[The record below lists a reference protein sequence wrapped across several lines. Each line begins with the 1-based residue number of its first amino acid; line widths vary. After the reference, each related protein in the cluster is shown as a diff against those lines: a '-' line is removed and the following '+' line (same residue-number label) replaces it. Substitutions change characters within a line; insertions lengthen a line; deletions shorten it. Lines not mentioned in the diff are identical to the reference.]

1 MCIKFTA
8 DVTFRCNFQHQWKL
22 IDIYRFCLWCD
33 HELDI
38 CCSSDDDGREF
49 FPKIHWIS
57 LFRSWDF
64 VQLKIPPVSKFAAGL
79 VWNYATPS
87 VSFGYIIVIVLL
99 ALQLQLI
106 PVMHPSMFMN
116 WTVAVI
122 SYVNNNS
129 VKSMNAEA
137 QFKHYGQRRQCSP
150 AWASAYWGLH
160 VAIALI
166 SFLLWGKPW
175 VFFIPKGPVVIYRTF
190 SSLRNYCTSKMN
202 KQTQESDLRKKC
214 TFRQSNRV
222 I

>member
-79 VWNYATPS
+79 VWNYATPG
-87 VSFGYIIVIVLL
+87 VSFGYISHCTAAGVVTS
-99 ALQLQLI
+99 AYPNNA
-106 PVMHPSMFMN
+106 PVHVYELN
-116 WTVAVI
+116 WGRYKLCEQQQREINECRSTD
-122 SYVNNNS
+122 
-129 VKSMNAEA
+129 
-137 QFKHYGQRRQCSP
+137 YGQRSVRLSEPRPTEDSLLHSYHSCYGANHGCSLYRKVRSWFN
-150 AWASAYWGLH
+150 ARFLH
-160 VAIALI
+160 CVTIARVK
-166 SFLLWGKPW
+166 W
-175 VFFIPKGPVVIYRTF
+175 T
-190 SSLRNYCTSKMN
+190 N
-202 KQTQESDLRKKC
+202 KQSQSDLRKIC
-214 TFRQSNRV
+214 TFHQSNRV